1 MASLQAYDSHGHRY
15 YRIVESFR
23 QDGKPRLRVVAHLGR
38 VEDILRLTR
47 DERADIK
54 VSSVTSGAVTALHH
68 LAQELDIVGKI
79 DRALENSDGRVQK
92 RDGLTVGESLVA
104 GMISRVCAPRS
115 KRAFAAWAEA
125 TALPELMGFAAK
137 DLDSQHFWD
146 QMHALPVKLL
156 GDIEQ
161 AIVREVI
168 GIEQLQPRA
177 LAYDTTNFH
186 THIASTNTRPEL
198 PQRGHNKQG
207 RHDLRQLGLALVVDQ
222 VTQLPLAHLLYAGAR
237 SDMRTFAD
245 FLKPVRERLRVLT
258 TQPQQLTLVFDAG
271 ASSKANLQKLEA
283 GSDHYVTA
291 VRPSYQQALLAEAA
305 DHLEEVTL
313 STGAVV
319 RAWRSQR
326 VIAGQQRDAVVVFS
340 PQLYEGQIRGLHQHL
355 ARCGEQLKELG
366 TAPRG
371 TVEAVRRKLAQI
383 CGRQYLRTLVRYEVQ
398 SNEHGGTQV
407 RSWSDLDEYRRLL
420 QHYFGLRVLITDRS
434 EWTTTQIVEAY
445 RGQSRVEAAFRDLK
459 DPGMLSTRPQFH
471 WTDQKLHVHA
481 FMCVT
486 AYLLVRLLWWRAR
499 RDAAFAGGARNLLAQ
514 LARIRRCRIVEH
526 TGRAGRPRVRQ
537 QLEEIDADLEN
548 LGRVLGALPPLTGG
562 PVVYTERL
570 P

>member
-23 QDGKPRLRVVAHLGR
+23 RDGKPRLRVVAHLGR
-38 VEDILRLTR
+38 VEDILRQTQ
-47 DERADIK
+47 EQRAGVK
-54 VSSVTSGAVTALHH
+54 VSSVTAGAVTGLHH
-68 LAQELDIVGKI
+68 LAQELDIAGKI
-79 DRALENSDGRVQK
+79 DRALVASGRRVQK
-92 RDGLTVGESLVA
+92 RDGLSVGESLVA
-104 GMISRVCAPRS
+104 GMISRACAPRS

-146 QMHALPVKLL
+146 QMHALPVRLL

-168 GIEQLQPRA
+168 AVEHLQPRA
-177 LAYDTTNFH
+177 LAYDTTNFY

-222 VTQLPLAHLLYAGAR
+222 DTQLPLAHGLYEGAR
-237 SDMRTFAD
+237 SDMRTFTA
-245 FLKPVRERLRVLT
+245 FLQPVRERLRGLT
-258 TQPQQLTLVFDAG
+258 VQPQQLTLVFDAG
-271 ASSKANLQKLEA
+271 ASSQANLQQLEA
-283 GSDHYVTA
+283 GRDHYVTA

-319 RAWRSQR
+319 RAWRTQR
-326 VIAGQQRDAVVVFS
+326 VIAGRQREAVVVFS
-340 PQLYEGQIRGLHQHL
+340 PQLYAGQVRGLHQHL
-355 ARCGEQLKELG
+355 ARCGEQLKEVG

-371 TVEAVRRKLAQI
+371 TPEAVRRKLAQI
-383 CGRQYLRTLVRYEVQ
+383 CGRQYLRTLVHYEVQ
-398 SNEHGGTQV
+398 RHEHGGTQV
-407 RSWSDLDEYRRLL
+407 RSWSDLDEYRRLR
-420 QHYFGLRVLITDRS
+420 QQYFGLRVLITDRS
-434 EWTTTQIVEAY
+434 EWTTAQIVEAY

-499 RDAAFAGGARNLLAQ
+499 RDAGFVGGPRHLLAQ
-514 LARIRRCRIVEH
+514 LARIRRCRLVEH

-537 QLEEIDADLEN
+537 QIEEVDASLES
-548 LGRVLGALPPLTGG
+548 LGRVLRALPPLA
-562 PVVYTERL
+562 
-570 P
+570 

>member
-47 DERADIK
+47 DERTDIK

-68 LAQELDIVGKI
+68 LTLELDIASKI
-79 DRALENSDGRVQK
+79 DRTLEHCDGRVQK

-104 GMISRVCAPRS
+104 GMISRACAPRS
-115 KRAFAAWAEA
+115 KRAFAAWADA
-125 TALPELMGFAAK
+125 TVLPELMGFAAK
-137 DLDSQHFWD
+137 ELDSQHFWD

-177 LAYDTTNFH
+177 LAYDTTNFY

-222 VTQLPLAHLLYAGAR
+222 DTQLPLAHLLYAGAR

-258 TQPQQLTLVFDAG
+258 SQPQPLTLVFDAG
-271 ASSKANLQKLEA
+271 VSSKANLQELET

-291 VRPSYQQALLAEAA
+291 VRPSYQQSLLAEAA

-319 RAWRSQR
+319 RAWRTQR
-326 VIAGQQRDAVVVFS
+326 MIAGKQRDAVVVFS
-340 PQLYEGQIRGLHQHL
+340 PQLYEGQVRGLHQHL
-355 ARCGEQLKELG
+355 ARCGEQLQELG
-366 TAPRG
+366 AAPRG
-371 TVEAVRRKLAQI
+371 TPEAVRRKLAQI
-383 CGRQYLRTLVRYEVQ
+383 CGRQYLRTLVCYEVQ
-398 SNEHGGTQV
+398 SNEQGVTQV
-407 RSWSDLDEYRRLL
+407 RSWSDLEEYRRLL

-434 EWTTTQIVEAY
+434 EWTTAQIVEAY

-499 RDAAFAGGARNLLAQ
+499 RDTGFAGGARTLLAQ

-526 TGRAGRPRVRQ
+526 TGRAGRPRVRHQ
-537 QLEEIDADLEN
+537 IEEIDAGLEN
-548 LGRVLGALPPLTGG
+548 LGRVLSALPPLT
-562 PVVYTERL
+562 
-570 P
+570 

>member
-1 MASLQAYDSHGHRY
+1 MASLQAYQSHGHRY

-54 VSSVTSGAVTALHH
+54 VSSVSSGSVTALHH
-68 LAQELDIVGKI
+68 VAQELDIAGKI
-79 DRALENSDGRVQK
+79 DRALEATGRLVQK
-92 RDGLTVGESLVA
+92 RDGLSVGESLLA
-104 GMISRVCAPRS
+104 GMISRACAPRS
-115 KRAFAAWAEA
+115 KRAFAAWAET
-125 TALPELMGFAAK
+125 TALPELMGFSAR

-146 QMHALPVKLL
+146 QMHALPVELL

-177 LAYDTTNFH
+177 LAYDTTNFY
-186 THIASTNTRPEL
+186 THIASTNTKPKL

-222 VTQLPLAHLLYAGAR
+222 DTQLPLAHELYEGAR
-237 SDMRTFAD
+237 SDMRTFAA
-245 FLKPVRERLRVLT
+245 FLHPLRERLRALT
-258 TQPQQLTLVFDAG
+258 SQPQQLTLVFDAG
-271 ASSKANLQKLEA
+271 ASSKANLEKLEA
-283 GSDHYVTA
+283 GADHYVTA

-305 DHLEEVTL
+305 GRLEEVAL

-319 RAWRSQR
+319 RAWRTR
-326 VIAGQQRDAVVVFS
+326 CEIAGQERDAVVVFS
-340 PQLYEGQIRGLHQHL
+340 PQLYEGQVRGLHQHM
-355 ARCGEQLKELG
+355 ARCGEQLQELG
-366 TAPRG
+366 ATPRG
-371 TVEAVRRKLAQI
+371 TPEAVRRKLTRI
-383 CGRQYLRTLVRYEVQ
+383 CGRQYLRTIVRYEIGSSKQ
-398 SNEHGGTQV
+398 GGAQV

-420 QHYFGLRVLITDRS
+420 QRYFGLRVLITDRS
-434 EWTTTQIVEAY
+434 EWTTAQIVEAY

-459 DPGMLSTRPQFH
+459 DPGMLATRPQFH

-499 RDAAFAGGARNLLAQ
+499 RDAGFEGSARNLLAQ

-526 TGRAGRPRVRQ
+526 TGHAGRPRVRQ
-537 QLEEIDADLEN
+537 QIEEIDSGLEN
-548 LGRVLGALPPLTGG
+548 LGRTLRALPPLT
-562 PVVYTERL
+562 
-570 P
+570 

>member
-54 VSSVTSGAVTALHH
+54 VSSVTSGGVTALHH

-92 RDGLTVGESLVA
+92 RDGLSVGESLLA
-104 GMISRVCAPRS
+104 GMISRACAPRS

-161 AIVREVI
+161 AMVREVI

-177 LAYDTTNFH
+177 LAYDTTNFY

-222 VTQLPLAHLLYAGAR
+222 DTQLPLAHVLYAGAR
-237 SDMRTFAD
+237 SDMRTFAA

-258 TQPQQLTLVFDAG
+258 SQPQQLTLVFDAG

-283 GSDHYVTA
+283 GTDHYVTA
-291 VRPSYQQALLAEAA
+291 VRPSYQQSLLAEAA
-305 DHLEEVTL
+305 DHLGEVTL

-319 RAWRSQR
+319 RTWRTQR

-340 PQLYEGQIRGLHQHL
+340 PQLYEGQVRGLHQHL
-355 ARCGEQLKELG
+355 ARCAEQLKELG

-383 CGRQYLRTLVRYEVQ
+383 CGRQYLRTVVRYEVQ
-398 SNEHGGTQV
+398 SNEQGVTQV
-407 RSWSDLDEYRRLL
+407 RSWSDLEEYRRLL
-420 QHYFGLRVLITDRS
+420 RHYFGLRVLITDRS
-434 EWTTTQIVEAY
+434 EWTTAQIVEAY

-471 WTDQKLHVHA
+471 WPDQKLHVHA

-486 AYLLVRLLWWRAR
+486 AYLLVRLLWWRACR
-499 RDAAFAGGARNLLAQ
+499 GAGFEGSARNLLAQ

-526 TGRAGRPRVRQ
+526 TGRAGRPRVREQ
-537 QLEEIDADLEN
+537 MEEINPGLEN
-548 LGRVLGALPPLTGG
+548 LGRVLGALQPPN
-562 PVVYTERL
+562 
-570 P
+570 

>member
-38 VEDILRLTR
+38 VEDILRLTQE
-47 DERADIK
+47 ERADIK

-68 LAQELDIVGKI
+68 LAHELDIAGKI
-79 DRALENSDGRVQK
+79 DRALVDSDRRVQS
-92 RDGLTVGESLVA
+92 RDGLTVGESLLA
-104 GMISRVCAPRS
+104 GVISRACAPRS
-115 KRAFAAWAEA
+115 KRAFATWAEA

-146 QMHALPVKLL
+146 QMHALPVTLL
-156 GDIEQ
+156 SDIEE
-161 AIVREVI
+161 AIVRAVV

-177 LAYDTTNFH
+177 VAYDTTNFY

-222 VTQLPLAHLLYAGAR
+222 DTQLPLAHVLYEGAR
-237 SDMRTFAD
+237 SDMRTFAA

-258 TQPQQLTLVFDAG
+258 LQPQQLTLVFDAG

-291 VRPSYQQALLAEAA
+291 VRPSYQQTLLAEAA
-305 DHLEEVTL
+305 DHLEEITL

-319 RAWRSQR
+319 RAWRTQR
-326 VIAGQQRDAVVVFS
+326 VIAGQQRDAVVLFS
-340 PQLYEGQIRGLHQHL
+340 PQLYEGQVRGLHRHL

-366 TAPRG
+366 PAPRG
-371 TVEAVRRKLAQI
+371 TAEAARRKLAHI
-383 CGRQYLRTLVRYEVQ
+383 CGHQYLRTLVRYEVQ

-420 QHYFGLRVLITDRS
+420 QHYFGLRVLITDRN
-434 EWTTTQIVEAY
+434 EWTTAQIVEAY

-486 AYLLVRLLWWRAR
+486 GYLLVRLLWWRAR
-499 RDAAFAGGARNLLAQ
+499 RDAGFAGGERNLLAQ

-537 QLEEIDADLEN
+537 QIEEIDPDLET
-548 LGRVLGALPPLTGG
+548 LGRQLRALPPLI
-562 PVVYTERL
+562 
-570 P
+570 

>member
-47 DERADIK
+47 DERTDMR

-79 DRALENSDGRVQK
+79 DRALENAVGRVQK
-92 RDGLTVGESLVA
+92 RDGLSVGESLLA

-125 TALPELMGFAAK
+125 TALPELMGFVAK

-146 QMHALPVKLL
+146 QMHALPVTLL
-156 GDIEQ
+156 GTIEA
-161 AIVREVI
+161 AIVRDVI
-168 GIEQLQPRA
+168 SIEQLQPQA
-177 LAYDTTNFH
+177 VAYDTTNFY

-207 RHDLRQLGLALVVDQ
+207 RHDLRQFGLALVVDQ
-222 VTQLPLAHLLYAGAR
+222 NTQLPLAHVLYEGAR
-237 SDMRTFAD
+237 SDMRTFAT
-245 FLKPVRERLRVLT
+245 FLKPVSERLRALSP
-258 TQPQQLTLVFDAG
+258 QPQQLTLVFDAG
-271 ASSKANLQKLEA
+271 SSSKANLQKLEA
-283 GSDHYVTA
+283 DSDHYVTA
-291 VRPSYQQALLAEAA
+291 VRPSNQQSLLAEAA
-305 DHLEEVTL
+305 DHLQEVAL

-319 RAWRSQR
+319 RAWRTQR
-326 VIAGQQRDAVVVFS
+326 VIAGQLRDAVVVFS
-340 PQLYEGQIRGLHQHL
+340 PQLYEGQVRGLHQHL

-366 TAPRG
+366 SAPRG
-371 TVEAVRRKLAQI
+371 TPEAVRRKLAQI
-383 CGRQYLRTLVRYEVQ
+383 CGRQYLRTVVRYEVQ
-398 SNEHGGTQV
+398 SNKQGDTQV
-407 RSWSDLDEYRRLL
+407 RSWSDLEEYRRLL

-434 EWTTTQIVEAY
+434 EWTTAQIVEAY

-459 DPGMLSTRPQFH
+459 DPCMLSTRPQFH

-486 AYLLVRLLWWRAR
+486 GYLLVRLLWWRAR
-499 RDAAFAGGARNLLAQ
+499 RDAGFAGSARNLLAE
-514 LARIRRCRIVEH
+514 LARIRCCRIVEH

-537 QLEEIDADLEN
+537 QIEQIAPGLEK
-548 LGRVLGALPPLTGG
+548 LGRLLRALPSLG
-562 PVVYTERL
+562 
-570 P
+570 

>member
-38 VEDILRLTR
+38 VEDILRLTQE
-47 DERADIK
+47 ERADIK

-68 LAQELDIVGKI
+68 LAHELDIAGKI
-79 DRALENSDGRVQK
+79 DRALVDSDRRVQK
-92 RDGLTVGESLVA
+92 RDGLTVGESILA
-104 GMISRVCAPRS
+104 GVISRACAPRS
-115 KRAFAAWAEA
+115 KRAFATWAEA

-146 QMHALPVKLL
+146 QMHALPVTLL
-156 GDIEQ
+156 SDIEE
-161 AIVREVI
+161 AIVRDVV

-177 LAYDTTNFH
+177 VAYDTTNFY

-222 VTQLPLAHLLYAGAR
+222 DTQLPLAHVLYEGAR
-237 SDMRTFAD
+237 SDMRTFAA

-258 TQPQQLTLVFDAG
+258 LQPQQLTLVFDAG

-291 VRPSYQQALLAEAA
+291 VRPSYQQTLLAEAA
-305 DHLEEVTL
+305 DHLEEITL

-319 RAWRSQR
+319 RAWRTQR
-326 VIAGQQRDAVVVFS
+326 VIAGQQRDVVVVFS
-340 PQLYEGQIRGLHQHL
+340 PQLYEGQVRGLHQHL

-366 TAPRG
+366 AAPRG
-371 TVEAVRRKLAQI
+371 TAEAVRRKLAQI
-383 CGRQYLRTLVRYEVQ
+383 CGHQYLRTLVRYEVQ
-398 SNEHGGTQV
+398 SDEHGATRV
-407 RSWSDLDEYRRLL
+407 RTWSDLEEYRRLL
-420 QHYFGLRVLITDRS
+420 QRYFGLRVLITDRN
-434 EWTTTQIVEAY
+434 EWTTAQIVEAY

-486 AYLLVRLLWWRAR
+486 GYLLVRLLWWRAR
-499 RDAAFAGGARNLLAQ
+499 RDAGFAGGERNLLAQ

-537 QLEEIDADLEN
+537 QIEEIDPAIET
-548 LGRVLGALPPLTGG
+548 LGRQLGALPPLT
-562 PVVYTERL
+562 
-570 P
+570 

>member
-1 MASLQAYDSHGHRY
+1 MASLQAYDSHGYRY

-38 VEDILRLTR
+38 VEDILRLTQ

-54 VSSVTSGAVTALHH
+54 VSSVSSGAVTALHH

-79 DRALENSDGRVQK
+79 NRALENSEGRVQK
-92 RDGLTVGESLVA
+92 RDGLSVGESLLA
-104 GMISRVCAPRS
+104 GMISRACAPRS
-115 KRAFAAWAEA
+115 KRAFATWAEV

-146 QMHALPVKLL
+146 QMHALPVSLL
-156 GDIEQ
+156 GDIEE
-161 AIVREVI
+161 ATVREVV

-177 LAYDTTNFH
+177 VAYDTTNFY
-186 THIASTNTRPEL
+186 THIASTNTRTEL

-222 VTQLPLAHLLYAGAR
+222 ETQLPLAHVLYEGAR
-237 SDMRTFAD
+237 SDMRTFAE
-245 FLKPVRERLRVLT
+245 FLKPVRERLRMLT
-258 TQPQQLTLVFDAG
+258 VQPRQLTLVFDAG
-271 ASSKANLQKLEA
+271 ASSQANLQQLEA

-319 RAWRSQR
+319 RAWRTQR
-326 VIAGQQRDAVVVFS
+326 VIAGRQREAVVVFS
-340 PQLYEGQIRGLHQHL
+340 PQLYEGQVRGLHQHL

-371 TVEAVRRKLAQI
+371 TPEAVRRKLAQI

-398 SNEHGGTQV
+398 SNEQGTQV
-407 RSWSDLDEYRRLL
+407 RSWSDLEEYRRLL

-434 EWTTTQIVEAY
+434 EWTTAQIVEAY

-486 AYLLVRLLWWRAR
+486 AYLMVRLLWWRAR
-499 RDAAFAGGARNLLAQ
+499 RDAGFTGSARNLLAQ

-537 QLEEIDADLEN
+537 QIEAIDASIEN
-548 LGRVLGALPPLTGG
+548 LGRVLRALPPPT
-562 PVVYTERL
+562 
-570 P
+570 